1 MMNCALYSL
10 NKEHESI
17 WDYPIPPKIED
28 TSHTIHV
35 IFNGVLIA
43 KTNKAKRV
51 LETGRPPEYYIPPED
66 IRMEYL
72 TPGEIVDRC
81 KWKGKLQYVRI
92 EVAGK
97 VRENAAW
104 YFPETAQDYVE
115 LENYLSFHPHLV
127 DGCYVNGEK
136 VAPEPDPPYRGWIT
150 KDIIGPFLAIPKGII
165 ING

>member
-1 MMNCALYSL
+1 MSQSGITRL
-10 NKEHESI
+10 I

-104 YFPETAQDYVE
+104 YFPETG
-115 LENYLSFHPHLV
+115 LSLIRHIEGGSP
-127 DGCYVNGEK
+127 
-136 VAPEPDPPYRGWIT
+136 RIS
-150 KDIIGPFLAIPKGII
+150 LAHF
-165 ING
+165 